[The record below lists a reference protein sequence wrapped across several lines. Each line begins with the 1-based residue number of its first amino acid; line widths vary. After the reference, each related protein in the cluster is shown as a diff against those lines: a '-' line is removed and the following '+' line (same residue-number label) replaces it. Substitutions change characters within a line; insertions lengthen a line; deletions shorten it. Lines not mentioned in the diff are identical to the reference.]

1 MSIVEQ
7 LAVIKG
13 RIEEATIAAGRE
25 VGSVKLLAV
34 SKTFGSDVVKTV
46 HDAGHRFI
54 GESYAQELRDKS
66 SALSNL
72 DIEWHFIG
80 RVQTNKAKW
89 IAPNAYMVHTI
100 TSVRHAKALALY
112 AKHPLR
118 CLIQVNIGNED
129 SKGGVLPED
138 TLALACALHELDE
151 IEVCGLMCLP
161 PRVTQAEDAAP
172 YFEALA
178 ALAQRGRER
187 GLPLTELSMGMSGDF
202 EVAIRCGATMVRV
215 GSLLFGARG

>member
-1 MSIVEQ
+1 MSIDERLKTVK
-7 LAVIKG
+7 A
-13 RIEEATIAAGRE
+13 RIEEVTIAAGRE

-34 SKTFGSDVVKTV
+34 SKTLGSDVVKTV
-46 HDAGHRFI
+46 YDVGHRFI

-66 SALSNL
+66 SELSHL
-72 DIEWHFIG
+72 DLEWHFIG

-89 IAPNAYMVHTI
+89 IASNAHMVHTI
-100 TSVRHAKALALY
+100 TSVRHAEALA
-112 AKHPLR
+112 KHSLTPLK
-118 CLIQVNIGNED
+118 CLIQVNIGNEE
-129 SKGGVLPED
+129 SKGGVPPDE
-138 TLALACALHELDE
+138 TLALASALHEIND

-161 PRVTQAEDAAP
+161 PRVSHPEDAAP

-178 ALAQRGRER
+178 DLAKSGRDR

-215 GSLLFGARG
+215 GSLIFGPRG